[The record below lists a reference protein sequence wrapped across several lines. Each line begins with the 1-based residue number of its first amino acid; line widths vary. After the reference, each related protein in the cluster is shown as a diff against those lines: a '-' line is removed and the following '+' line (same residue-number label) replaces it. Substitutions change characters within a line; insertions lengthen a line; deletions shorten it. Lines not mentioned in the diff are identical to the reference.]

1 MEQNRMERKEGA
13 KEGREE
19 GRKGK
24 KKKKK
29 KKKKQKNVPH
39 LDPLPNFAS
48 PLLGLSDGCYY
59 IFCSRC
65 INH

>member
-29 KKKKQKNVPH
+29 KKKQKILSI
-39 LDPLPNFAS
+39 LDPLPSFAS